1 MLKLDKSTW
10 HLTLQIWAFWFSMK
24 QKQNVEMII
33 PCNMER
39 TQTVIEV
46 YDLNHKSTYIYIYV
60 VFCLQQEVVAEIK
73 SHPGLNTRSR
83 CK

>member
-1 MLKLDKSTW
+1 
-10 HLTLQIWAFWFSMK
+10 MK

-46 YDLNHKSTYIYIYV
+46 YDLNHKSTYIYIC
-60 VFCLQQEVVAEIK
+60 CLLFA
-73 SHPGLNTRSR
+73 TRSGSR
-83 CK
+83 DKESPRLEY

>member
-1 MLKLDKSTW
+1 
-10 HLTLQIWAFWFSMK
+10 
-24 QKQNVEMII
+24 
-33 PCNMER
+33 MER

>member
-1 MLKLDKSTW
+1 
-10 HLTLQIWAFWFSMK
+10 MK

-46 YDLNHKSTYIYIYV
+46 YDLNHKSKYIYIC
-60 VFCLQQEVVAEIK
+60 CLLFA
-73 SHPGLNTRSR
+73 TRSGSR
-83 CK
+83 DKESPRLEY